1 MAGTPLTEKV
11 SSVVARVEA
20 YSCVVRFA
28 NNDEVINIVEYV
40 LYPSLANDP
49 FNTISN
55 CSENNGGLMEA
66 EGEDLVK
73 VQLAPLPIAR
83 PGVTCLRELL

>member
-1 MAGTPLTEKV
+1 MSTSIGRAFTPFRFGGYTTDREGFKCCGQGGGILL
-11 SSVVARVEA
+11 
-20 YSCVVRFA
+20 CVRFA
-28 NNDEVINIVEYV
+28 NNDEVIDIVEYV

-66 EGEDLVK
+66 EGRTLSK
-73 VQLAPLPIAR
+73 YS
-83 PGVTCLRELL
+83 